1 MCKVVQKDYFCEE
14 LFMVK
19 HADLHT
25 CESALFYD
33 RDKAVVDNVCNFEFF
48 LNKSVISSVLDG
60 GDSMVLAN
68 LSPDKSLNC
77 IKQIQN
83 KLPGN
88 SYMLTNKSL
97 LCHCSVQNGLSLIP
111 QDIGSCNNET
121 VLPTFQY
128 TTNMAFMGA
137 YKVMRKLGDNTSSS
151 FPQANI
157 SEHIAQT
164 IPKPFPL
171 DLNNTSVQEKIQRL
185 QHWNSAQTNVLR
197 KSAQVSMNMSN
208 MTDFM
213 EDYFTEVI
221 YMTVSQGRLSV
232 LFLIL
237 TVLAQIAYLVWFN
250 CKSTQTKYL
259 SCNHDLP
266 SYSLM

>member
-1 MCKVVQKDYFCEE
+1 
-14 LFMVK
+14 MVK

-33 RDKAVVDNVCNFEFF
+33 RDKAVVDNACNFEFF
-48 LNKSVISSVLDG
+48 LNKSVIPSVLDG

-88 SYMLTNKSL
+88 SYMLTNRSL
-97 LCHCSVQNGLSLIP
+97 VCHCSVQNGLSVIP

-128 TTNMAFMGA
+128 TTNLAFMGA

-157 SEHIAQT
+157 SEHVAQT
-164 IPKPFPL
+164 TPKPFPL

-197 KSAQVSMNMSN
+197 QSAQVSMNMSN

-213 EDYFTEVI
+213 EDYFTAVT

-237 TVLAQIAYLVWFN
+237 TVLAQIVYFVWLTV
-250 CKSTQTKYL
+250 KVQTKNL
-259 SCNHDLP
+259 SNNHDLP
-266 SYSLM
+266 SHSLM